1 MSSNVEIDG
10 GVFVV
15 IMGRGGDIYT
25 PPHPPQI
32 YSHFKNLLTYRYLR
46 AIIDTPYYYRNQQA
60 AGKTKGGLMTI
71 DSTNNTYSYPQ
82 DYDVLRE
89 AGVEF
94 MNQHGLSSLKMSSAS
109 LRVYLERNPRNPQNI
124 IVKKQVAIVSY
135 GGKSLGLAI
144 DVGEDK
150 AYKTTLSAQ
159 RRIRDNIAAVKRRHR
174 ARHPEEARA
183 RARVYQRRWYQKN
196 KARR

>member
-1 MSSNVEIDG
+1 M
-10 GVFVV
+10 
-15 IMGRGGDIYT
+15 
-25 PPHPPQI
+25 
-32 YSHFKNLLTYRYLR
+32 
-46 AIIDTPYYYRNQQA
+46 IIDP
-60 AGKTKGGLMTI
+60 
-71 DSTNNTYSYPQ
+71 TNNTYSYPQ

-109 LRVYLERNPRNPQNI
+109 LRVYLERDPRNPQNI

-183 RARVYQRRWYQKN
+183 RARAYQRRWYQKN